1 MGFVIF
7 YAILVQIEQYSC
19 ESITVVQAKM
29 IVIMSESDA
38 SEHIRQLY
46 FLLIT
51 LH

>member
-1 MGFVIF
+1 MIF
-7 YAILVQIEQYSC
+7 YVILVRIEQNKC
-19 ESITVVQAKM
+19 ESITLVRAKT
-29 IVIMSESDA
+29 IVTMSESDV